1 MLINSLNFRYMYR
14 WGSSLC
20 EVVPLLLFP
29 WRLMWYALRF
39 SHVSR
44 SGLYFQWGTSWKSE
58 EHVVVSQDGSL
69 SAVFRGTA
77 ASAVSHFNVCPLS
90 WVTIFRLGS
99 CFHLHIPQPR
109 LSKPKIVCRVRHLT
123 LKWER
128 ERENVVLCFLWV
140 NRAKTKV
147 LVSCQEMPRW
157 PSPTDVHRG
166 SGWRSSPAWRT
177 SLLQQQVITTLD
189 SSKDRHCPFF
199 FFNILELTTMS
210 NTEAFRIIN
219 NTKLFTWYHN
229 IFNSFWAAINNNCE

>member
-128 ERENVVLCFLWV
+128 EREKMLFCVFYEWTEPKQKSLFPVRRCHG
-140 NRAKTKV
+140 
-147 LVSCQEMPRW
+147 
-157 PSPTDVHRG
+157 DHRPQMYTEG
-166 SGWRSSPAWRT
+166 AAEGAHLPGGHHYCSSR
-177 SLLQQQVITTLD
+177 
-189 SSKDRHCPFF
+189 
-199 FFNILELTTMS
+199 
-210 NTEAFRIIN
+210 
-219 NTKLFTWYHN
+219 
-229 IFNSFWAAINNNCE
+229 